1 MIDVSRSIFTVVFIL
16 AVSACDADSDHTV
29 PTSGNLVPAAPVFS
43 AELVPAVS
51 PTDSLADV
59 GAV

>member
-16 AVSACDADSDHTV
+16 AVSARDADSDQTV
-29 PTSGNLVPAAPVFS
+29 PTSGNLVPAAPVVS
-43 AELVPAVS
+43 AELVPTAS
-51 PTDSLADV
+51 PTESLADV